1 MGAARKKVNM
11 ETVEITKII
20 NRIEKGKASP
30 SDLAT
35 VRKSLTLLKAAQET
49 LIDGDDVHE
58 EDLKIVGKAA
68 GNRLKAAREKKN
80 LNQEQLEKL
89 SKISQSAISKIES
102 GRKMIST
109 QEAIK
114 LAKVLG
120 VTPQHLIAGE

>member
-1 MGAARKKVNM
+1 MGARKKVNM

-58 EDLKIVGKAA
+58 EDLKKVGKAV
-68 GNRLKAAREKKN
+68 GNRLRVAREKKN

-89 SKISQSAISKIES
+89 SKISQSLLITSPHTPSHSYRPRPKA
-102 GRKMIST
+102 
-109 QEAIK
+109 
-114 LAKVLG
+114 LG
-120 VTPQHLIAGE
+120 LRQKPRMQVS